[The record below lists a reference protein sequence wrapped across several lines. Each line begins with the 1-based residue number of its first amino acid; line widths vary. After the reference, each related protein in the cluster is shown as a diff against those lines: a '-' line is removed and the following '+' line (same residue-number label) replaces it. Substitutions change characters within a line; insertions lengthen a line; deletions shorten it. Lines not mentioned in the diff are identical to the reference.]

1 MAQVKTLYA
10 LVPKTDLHVGAGGE
24 VAGIIDNLV
33 QRNSTTGFP
42 CINNSSLKGAV
53 KQHAHNNN
61 MLNIKEIFG
70 SDTSVNTGTAQDDSQ
85 QGNTAFGQ
93 AELLAL
99 AVPSDKTMFLLI
111 TCGEVLDLYLE
122 NLQLYGID
130 VTKVEPLFAKIN
142 RANAIL
148 CQEYAGAY
156 LPLNRPI
163 GANVINVTEP
173 EKLLLKEIFGYHY
186 KRLAVISNQD
196 FIELTS
202 DFYLPVAAHNA
213 IDDGKSDNLFY
224 TQNLPMQSVFYF
236 INVSKNTSE
245 DTTLTNC
252 ICGNGLVHIGA
263 HYSTS
268 QGFCKI
274 NKVAQS

>member
-1 MAQVKTLYA
+1 MAQVKTLYS
-10 LVPKTDLHVGAGGE
+10 LIPKTDLHAGAGGE

-53 KQHAHNNN
+53 KQHAHNNK
-61 MLNIKEIFG
+61 MLKIKEIFG
-70 SDTSVNTGTAQDDSQ
+70 SDTSVNTGTSQDESQ

-99 AVPSDKTMFLLI
+99 AVPADRTMFLLL
-111 TCGEVLDLYLE
+111 TSGEVLDLYLE
-122 NLQLYGID
+122 NLQLYGFDLTQI
-130 VTKVEPLFAKIN
+130 EPLITKIKKVGS
-142 RANAIL
+142 IL
-148 CQEYAGAY
+148 TEAYTGAY
-156 LPLNRPI
+156 TPLNKRVGI
-163 GANVINVTEP
+163 TYIATTES
-173 EKLLLKEIFGYHY
+173 EGLLLKKIFGDYY
-186 KRLAVISNQD
+186 ERLAVISNED
-196 FIELTS
+196 FIELAS

-213 IDDGKSDNLFY
+213 IDDGKSENLFY

-236 INVSKNTSE
+236 INVSKDTSE
-245 DTTLTNC
+245 EGLLTDC
-252 ICGNGLVHIGA
+252 ICNSGLVHVGA

-274 NKVAQS
+274 TKVAKS

>member
-10 LVPKTDLHVGAGGE
+10 LIPKTDLHVGAGGE

-53 KQHAHNNN
+53 KQHAHNNG

-70 SDTSVNTGTAQDDSQ
+70 SDTSANTGTAQDDSQ

-99 AVPSDKTMFLLI
+99 AVPSDKTMFLLL
-111 TCGEVLDLYLE
+111 TSEEALNLYLE
-122 NLQLYGID
+122 NLELYGIN
-130 VTKVEPLFAKIN
+130 VTQIRPLIVKIN
-142 RANAIL
+142 RAGNIL
-148 CQEYAGAY
+148 NHGYAGAY
-156 LPLNRPI
+156 SPLNRPI
-163 GANVINVTEP
+163 GANVITITDTSHESA
-173 EKLLLKEIFGYHY
+173 LLKKIFGDHY
-186 KRLAVISNQD
+186 KRLAIISNQD
-196 FIELTS
+196 FIELAS

-236 INVSKNTSE
+236 INVSKDATE
-245 DTTLTNC
+245 DTILTNC
-252 ICGNGLVHIGA
+252 ICNNGLVHIGA

-274 NKVAQS
+274 TKVA